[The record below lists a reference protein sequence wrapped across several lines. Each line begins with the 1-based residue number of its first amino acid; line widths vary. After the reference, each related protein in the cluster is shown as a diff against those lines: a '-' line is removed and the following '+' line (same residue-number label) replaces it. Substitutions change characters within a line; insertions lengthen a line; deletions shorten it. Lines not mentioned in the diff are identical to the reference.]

1 MIVAPFVN
9 KLAMDKLKSDANLGT
24 EAGEGTEYPGWDS
37 VKSGFSSNAPLDFEE
52 KGESQVFQPQSP
64 PTLSQPWEFSP
75 FERNDYDPIGEDRE
89 FLDNPEEWIYKEAL
103 PAGSENEGIGGWLD
117 MLRKGAAYLAPTA
130 SAMSISPDIL
140 SKAASNLAPYLA
152 GTASALGITRET
164 PLGPEVEVEFKPGK
178 LPVGEYGAQAQY
190 GYDPAGGMNIDSVD
204 MQSDATQSKKNTGYS
219 GGASLLGNY
228 LREMMDPGSKVY

>member
-24 EAGEGTEYPGWDS
+24 EAGEGTKYPGWDS

-89 FLDNPEEWIYKEAL
+89 FLDNP
-103 PAGSENEGIGGWLD
+103 
-117 MLRKGAAYLAPTA
+117 
-130 SAMSISPDIL
+130 
-140 SKAASNLAPYLA
+140 
-152 GTASALGITRET
+152 
-164 PLGPEVEVEFKPGK
+164 
-178 LPVGEYGAQAQY
+178 
-190 GYDPAGGMNIDSVD
+190 
-204 MQSDATQSKKNTGYS
+204 
-219 GGASLLGNY
+219 
-228 LREMMDPGSKVY
+228 

>member
-1 MIVAPFVN
+1 MCIR
-9 KLAMDKLKSDANLGT
+9 DSLGT
-24 EAGEGTEYPGWDS
+24 EAEDGM
-37 VKSGFSSNAPLDFEE
+37 VREE

-75 FERNDYDPIGEDRE
+75 FERNQYDPIGEDRE

-117 MLRKGAAYLAPTA
+117 MLRKGAA
-130 SAMSISPDIL
+130 
-140 SKAASNLAPYLA
+140 NLAPYL
-152 GTASALGITRET
+152 GITPET
-164 PLGPEVEVEFKPGK
+164 PLGPEVEVEFRPGK
-178 LPVGEYGAQAQY
+178 LPAGEYGAQAEY

-204 MQSDATQSKKNTGYS
+204 MQGDATQSKKNTGYS